1 MVGEQPDV
9 IRRMTASAAGGSPAT
24 ATYDR
29 IGFGYQQVR
38 KPAPRLAELIRN
50 ATAGARTV
58 ANVAAGA
65 GSYEL
70 TDADVTAVAPVRV
83 TFAPHPGR
91 CKVLADAEELPFE
104 LNRKS
109 VEYGH
114 RLLSAGSGETL
125 RGIGG

>member
-1 MVGEQPDV
+1 
-9 IRRMTASAAGGSPAT
+9 MTASIAGGNPAT

-29 IGFGYQQVR
+29 IGVGYQQVR

-50 ATAGARTV
+50 AVAGARTV
-58 ANVAAGA
+58 VSVGASA
-65 GSYEL
+65 GSYGL
-70 TDADVTAVAPVRV
+70 PNADVTAVAPTGV

-91 CKVLADAEELPFE
+91 RKVLADAEELPFE

-109 VEYGH
+109 VEYDH
-114 RLLSAGSGETL
+114 RLLPAGSGETL

>member
-1 MVGEQPDV
+1 M
-9 IRRMTASAAGGSPAT
+9 
-24 ATYDR
+24 YDR
-29 IGFGYQQVR
+29 IGVGYQQVR

-50 ATAGARTV
+50 ALAGARTV
-58 ANVAAGA
+58 VNVGAGA

-70 TDADVTAVAPVRV
+70 TDTDVSAVAPARV
-83 TFAPHPGR
+83 TFVPHPGR
-91 CKVLADAEELPFE
+91 RKVLADAEELPFE
-104 LNRKS
+104 LNGKS

>member
-1 MVGEQPDV
+1 
-9 IRRMTASAAGGSPAT
+9 MTASAAGGSPAT

-29 IGFGYQQVR
+29 IGVGYQQVR
-38 KPAPRLAELIRN
+38 MPAPRLAELIRN
-50 ATAGARTV
+50 ASAGARIV
-58 ANVAAGA
+58 VNVGAGA

-70 TDADVTAVAPVRV
+70 TYADVTVTAVAPARV
-83 TFAPHPGR
+83 TFAPHPDR
-91 CKVLADAEELPFE
+91 RKVLADAEELPFE

>member
-1 MVGEQPDV
+1 
-9 IRRMTASAAGGSPAT
+9 MTASAAGGSPAT

-29 IGFGYQQVR
+29 IGVGYQQVR

-50 ATAGARTV
+50 ATAGARTAV
-58 ANVAAGA
+58 NVGAGA

-70 TDADVTAVAPVRV
+70 TDADVTAVASARV

-91 CKVLADAEELPFE
+91 RKVLADAEELPFE

-109 VEYGH
+109 VEHGH